1 MCMRIKDGTL
11 WLDIQ
16 TSRVAPR
23 THPTPSFTVFK
34 SLHFILSFAAV
45 LATLHHSFV
54 IYSSRGLPTDRPM
67 WSDESGLK
75 ECIKGSTYPPSP
87 QWSWVGRIRGIGSSE
102 IFIFFLTHW
111 HSLPW
116 TFVSGVRVGRGLQR
130 PRRNGQR
137 RLAVCCRLSHVRKLF
152 LFVFIRVSRKKSFPF
167 IDSSVFYR
175 TFHGH
180 KTMKDFVRRR
190 RWTRWAHNSHCWD
203 FVALSFCSI
212 LTITYPHP
220 GSVRSHCKLHGIRSH
235 PSAWVTSHWCHA
247 WPRAKW
253 SRSLSGPSATREMSC
268 VGWESASKT
277 LRWETC
283 WGSVL

>member
-1 MCMRIKDGTL
+1 MCLRFCRRCRSDAPADRRQERACVWESKMEPYDWIYRQVGL
-11 WLDIQ
+11 P
-16 TSRVAPR
+16 PR

-34 SLHFILSFAAV
+34 PLHFILSFAAV

-102 IFIFFLTHW
+102 IFIFLSHW
-111 HSLPW
+111 HSPPW

-152 LFVFIRVSRKKSFPF
+152 YLFLLGCLERSPSLLLTHLL
-167 IDSSVFYR
+167 S
-175 TFHGH
+175 TGH
-180 KTMKDFVRRR
+180 FM
-190 RWTRWAHNSHCWD
+190 
-203 FVALSFCSI
+203 
-212 LTITYPHP
+212 
-220 GSVRSHCKLHGIRSH
+220 
-235 PSAWVTSHWCHA
+235 
-247 WPRAKW
+247 
-253 SRSLSGPSATREMSC
+253 ATKP
-268 VGWESASKT
+268 WKT
-277 LRWETC
+277 LLDADDGLGEHTIRIA
-283 WGSVL
+283 GIL

>member
-34 SLHFILSFAAV
+34 SFHFILSFAAV

-152 LFVFIRVSRKKSFPF
+152 YLFLLGCLERSPSLLLTHLL
-167 IDSSVFYR
+167 S
-175 TFHGH
+175 TGH
-180 KTMKDFVRRR
+180 FM
-190 RWTRWAHNSHCWD
+190 
-203 FVALSFCSI
+203 
-212 LTITYPHP
+212 
-220 GSVRSHCKLHGIRSH
+220 
-235 PSAWVTSHWCHA
+235 
-247 WPRAKW
+247 
-253 SRSLSGPSATREMSC
+253 ATKP
-268 VGWESASKT
+268 WKT
-277 LRWETC
+277 LLDADDGLGERTIRIA
-283 WGSVL
+283 GIL